1 VKDPTHLAVRPQFHW
16 TDQKLRVHI
25 FICLISYILARLVH
39 HEARTRCG
47 WTGSLSGLLNH
58 LGRTRLAMV
67 MQAAA
72 QRGKQK
78 ITCNWILEEGDG
90 GPSVFEHLVPPAP
103 PFVYTHTVS

>member
-1 VKDPTHLAVRPQFHW
+1 
-16 TDQKLRVHI
+16 
-25 FICLISYILARLVH
+25 
-39 HEARTRCG
+39 
-47 WTGSLSGLLNH
+47 
-58 LGRTRLAMV
+58 